1 MFIDSATASNRS
13 YSLSSISLTLS
24 GSMALEMV
32 VNPTTSEKNTE
43 TICFRMGGTFCPPR
57 TACAVSGGKQRSHEA
72 SFEELGVLPSAL
84 ARTQA
89 AEQTSDAGVDWIR
102 FATSSNVGRRQFF
115 WFQQSTITLSI
126 FAPHPSGTT
135 GRFHPSRTP
144 CRTSLSSSPSYG
156 SRRDITSQIV
166 IAKLYTSDEG
176 STTAPFRH
184 SGAVQNGVPTA
195 HLASLRFCDS
205 PKSEMRAWNL
215 SLTSTLDDL
224 RSPWMMTGLLAC
236 RNAIP
241 CAVPCSTCSTIP
253 PSISTVSLR
262 SRSHRL
268 PRFMSSMTSRG
279 SPLSTTAPMR
289 GMMLGCRRFARM
301 RISARKSCF
310 RRARIFGFRS
320 FGA

>member
-1 MFIDSATASNRS
+1 M
-13 YSLSSISLTLS
+13 
-24 GSMALEMV
+24 
-32 VNPTTSEKNTE
+32 
-43 TICFRMGGTFCPPR
+43 
-57 TACAVSGGKQRSHEA
+57 
-72 SFEELGVLPSAL
+72 
-84 ARTQA
+84 
-89 AEQTSDAGVDWIR
+89 DWIR
-102 FATSSNVGRRQFF
+102 FATSSNVGRSLAS

-135 GRFHPSRTP
+135 GRFNPSRTP

-224 RSPWMMTGLLAC
+224 RSPCTIAGLLAC
-236 RNAIP
+236 RNDIP
-241 CAVPCSTCSTIP
+241 CTTPRRICIAML

-262 SRSHRL
+262 NRSHRL
-268 PRFMSSMTSRG
+268 PRFMSSMTRSG
-279 SPLSTTAPMR
+279 SSLSTTAPMR
-289 GMMLGCRRFARM
+289 GMMLGWRRCASV
-301 RISARKSCF
+301 RISARKSCLSRE
-310 RRARIFGFRS
+310 RRRWLRS
-320 FGA
+320 SRSTKGSAFDPLPPLLALEAETVRREITMSE